1 MGRLKLR
8 VSKNRVLRRIFG
20 PKMKDA
26 MEGWRK
32 LYNEKL
38 LNVYSSPNV
47 MLVTVIMKSGGRNG
61 RDKWQARQRREMHRE
76 CW

>member
-1 MGRLKLR
+1 
-8 VSKNRVLRRIFG
+8 
-20 PKMKDA
+20 MKDA